1 MAVERQ
7 REYETIYILRPTADD
22 QVRST
27 TSERVKGIV
36 TGAGGHVLT
45 FDDWG
50 SRRLSYR
57 IKDPVDA
64 RYHEQG
70 IYQYFRFLAPNDVV
84 AEVERQLRIL
94 DTVIS
99 FLDDLQLTLVI
110 NGANIARAVTGKRPQ
125 LDRHPIAAEHS
136 VFATPCARV
145 APASVH
151 AAVARGCL
159 T

>member
-94 DTVIS
+94 DTVIKYMTVKVEE
-99 FLDDLQLTLVI
+99 DLI
-110 NGANIARAVTGKRPQ
+110 P
-125 LDRHPIAAEHS
+125 AERLS
-136 VFATPCARV
+136 RVEEEQVFDEPDF
-145 APASVH
+145 
-151 AAVARGCL
+151 GEEE
-159 T
+159 